1 MDLCSQ
7 IQWQIQGEACR
18 QRMYTSSRDRL
29 WRNLFTGSKI
39 WIDWPWSSSQTF
51 QTWLE
56 PDFEPGVQ
64 ESGSAEYLNLN
75 LLAGSGSSSS
85 WTQTWGSNLEPQPT
99 TTEINEPTHTTKVAV
114 PSSWWQW
121 LCPSLWSL
129 RWWRWLQP
137 GPLWLRPLPGGYRI
151 RERRDWN
158 RSGHSYGPE
167 GQNTMDMSL
176 RDSNMAGMS

>member
-7 IQWQIQGEACR
+7 IQWQIQGEACC

-39 WIDWPWSSSQTF
+39 WTDWPWSSSQTF

-75 LLAGSGSSSS
+75 LLAGSGSSSG
-85 WTQTWGSNLEPQPT
+85 WTQTPTPKCCTTT
-99 TTEINEPTHTTKVAV
+99 TTEIDEPMHMMKVAV
-114 PSSWWQW
+114 PAVRSQWQWW
-121 LCPSLWSL
+121 LCPSVWSL
-129 RWWRWLQP
+129 WQWWRLQP
-137 GPLWLRPLPGGYRI
+137 IQPVH
-151 RERRDWN
+151 D
-158 RSGHSYGPE
+158 HV
-167 GQNTMDMSL
+167 
-176 RDSNMAGMS
+176 